1 MTETGGTAYRSRH
14 MRTLLVVAIAAALL
28 LPLSSADAAKKKLRK
43 PRHGIQLRP
52 SPYTVGP
59 GEDREWCE
67 YVRAPVKKP
76 MYVSGFKVSMPPGAH
91 HFVVWGYGGDVQD
104 DSKFPSE
111 PVESVGCTGLGPS
124 PATFPCLPFPSS

>member
-1 MTETGGTAYRSRH
+1 LTEPGETSYRSSY
-14 MRTLLVVAIAAALL
+14 MRTLLVVAVAALL
-28 LPLSSADAAKKKLRK
+28 LPLGSADAAKKLKK

-76 MYVSGFKVSMPPGAH
+76 MYVSGFEVRMPPGAQACSASILAG
-91 HFVVWGYGGDVQD
+91 FGRVA
-104 DSKFPSE
+104 SSE
-111 PVESVGCTGLGPS
+111 
-124 PATFPCLPFPSS
+124 